1 MKKNL
6 IKENKM
12 IKLGSKV
19 RDTMTGLEGIAVVR
33 AIWLWGCVRI
43 GLQPYEIR
51 DGKPVEESWF
61 DESRLEVIKEKT
73 AKKNFKEKTAK
84 KNLGEEEEFFYQTR
98 G

>member
-1 MKKNL
+1 
-6 IKENKM
+6 M

-43 GLQPYEIR
+43 GLQPYETK

-61 DESRLEVIKEKT
+61 DESRLEVIKEKIT
-73 AKKNFKEKTAK
+73 K
-84 KNLGEEEEFFYQTR
+84 KNLGGEEEGEPGGPR
-98 G
+98 REGEKVIEG